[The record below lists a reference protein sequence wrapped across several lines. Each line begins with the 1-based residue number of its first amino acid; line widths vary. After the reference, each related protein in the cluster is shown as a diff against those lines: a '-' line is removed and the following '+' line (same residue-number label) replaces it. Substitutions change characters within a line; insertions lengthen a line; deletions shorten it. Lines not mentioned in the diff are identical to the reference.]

1 MSTAKKKK
9 KEVNNDYKRKGNDI
23 NALSIKKKKRL
34 VCRACFLKRL
44 KSKKGTTPQC
54 GQSHKGIL
62 LRKLLTLKEWA

>member
-1 MSTAKKKK
+1 MTLML
-9 KEVNNDYKRKGNDI
+9 YQ
-23 NALSIKKKKRL
+23 LKKKKRL
-34 VCRACFLKRL
+34 VYRACFLKRL